1 MAQVF
6 FHRSKGMRIAIGH
19 GIAQNGIVVANE
31 YKVDAPCVN
40 TDRGKVDA
48 SFTHNLQTLNHLQIE
63 GIDVPIEMS
72 TRLYQVIGKA
82 GQLLLFQFA
91 THQGSQNGSST
102 GSTQVDSKIV
112 FLVLH
117 IYNNV

>member
-1 MAQVF
+1 MVQVF
-6 FHRSKGMRIAIGH
+6 FHRPKGVRVAIGH
-19 GIAQNGIVVANE
+19 GVAQDGIVVANKNE
-31 YKVDAPCVN
+31 INAPGVN

-48 SFTHNLQTLNHLQIE
+48 SFAHNLQSLNHLQIE
-63 GIDVPIEMS
+63 GIDVPIEMAA
-72 TRLYQVIGKA
+72 RLYQVIGKA
-82 GQLLLFQFA
+82 GQFLLFQFA
-91 THQGSQNGSST
+91 IHQCSQNGSST